1 MKDINEH
8 NLNLQSNYRVFFESA
23 FEAFFCAIIPYCKLG
38 KKACNTIGWEMNR
51 KMVSLSSI
59 LEHNQQF
66 VQERKYEP
74 YQTTKFPKKACHRI
88 LYGYKADGASAAGD
102 GTQKRRCQNHK
113 NAGAIVS
120 HPFGSVMRSIL
131 VAVYELQAEE
141 VCIIGHR
148 ECGMSGLNAASILN
162 KAKERG
168 VEDKCLSLLQH
179 AGVDLETWLTGFH
192 SVEESVAHSV
202 NMVRHH
208 PLLPEEVPVHG
219 LVIDPGTGTLD
230 VVVDGYETVK
240 GGCS

>member
-1 MKDINEH
+1 M
-8 NLNLQSNYRVFFESA
+8 SFFESA

-74 YQTTKFPKKACHRI
+74 YQTTKFPKKKLVIVSCMDTRLTELLPQAMGLRN
-88 LYGYKADGASAAGD
+88 GD
-102 GTQKRRCQNHK
+102 AKIIK

>member
-1 MKDINEH
+1 
-8 NLNLQSNYRVFFESA
+8 
-23 FEAFFCAIIPYCKLG
+23 
-38 KKACNTIGWEMNR
+38 
-51 KMVSLSSI
+51 
-59 LEHNQQF
+59 
-66 VQERKYEP
+66 
-74 YQTTKFPKKACHRI
+74 
-88 LYGYKADGASAAGD
+88 
-102 GTQKRRCQNHK
+102 
-113 NAGAIVS
+113 
-120 HPFGSVMRSIL
+120 MRSIL

>member
-1 MKDINEH
+1 M
-8 NLNLQSNYRVFFESA
+8 SFFESA

-38 KKACNTIGWEMNR
+38 KKACNIIGWEMNR

-74 YQTTKFPKKACHRI
+74 YQTTKFPKKKLVIVSCMDTRLTELLPQAMGLRN
-88 LYGYKADGASAAGD
+88 GD
-102 GTQKRRCQNHK
+102 AKIIK

>member
-1 MKDINEH
+1 M
-8 NLNLQSNYRVFFESA
+8 SFFESA

-51 KMVSLSSI
+51 KMVSLTSI

-74 YQTTKFPKKACHRI
+74 YQTTKFPKKKLVIVSCMDTRLTELLPQAMGLRN
-88 LYGYKADGASAAGD
+88 GD
-102 GTQKRRCQNHK
+102 AKIIK

>member
-1 MKDINEH
+1 
-8 NLNLQSNYRVFFESA
+8 
-23 FEAFFCAIIPYCKLG
+23 
-38 KKACNTIGWEMNR
+38 MNR

-74 YQTTKFPKKACHRI
+74 YQTTKFPKKKLVIVSCMDTRLTELLPQAMGLRN
-88 LYGYKADGASAAGD
+88 GD
-102 GTQKRRCQNHK
+102 AKIIK

-219 LVIDPGTGTLD
+219 LVIDPGTGMLD

>member
-1 MKDINEH
+1 M
-8 NLNLQSNYRVFFESA
+8 SFFESA

-74 YQTTKFPKKACHRI
+74 YQTTKFPKKKLVIVSCMDTRLTELLPQAMGLRN
-88 LYGYKADGASAAGD
+88 GD
-102 GTQKRRCQNHK
+102 AKIIK

-202 NMVRHH
+202 NMVRYH

>member
-1 MKDINEH
+1 V
-8 NLNLQSNYRVFFESA
+8 SFFESA

-74 YQTTKFPKKACHRI
+74 YQTTKFPKKKLVIVSCMDTRLTELLPQAMGLRN
-88 LYGYKADGASAAGD
+88 GD
-102 GTQKRRCQNHK
+102 AKIIK

>member
-1 MKDINEH
+1 M
-8 NLNLQSNYRVFFESA
+8 SFVESA

-74 YQTTKFPKKACHRI
+74 YQTTKFPKKKLVIVSCMDTRLTELLPQAMGLRN
-88 LYGYKADGASAAGD
+88 GD
-102 GTQKRRCQNHK
+102 AKIIK